1 MAIPHWCSVLEI
13 RGCTGHLPLGILW
26 KTTVLGGGESCWQNS
41 VSWKQL
47 GMSGSC
53 WLFSTA
59 AGSTLKAPGTAGA
72 WHLRGTLAAT
82 VEILVLE
89 FAGEKDAGETVS
101 YRNQVLE
108 KP

>member
-1 MAIPHWCSVLEI
+1 MEFS
-13 RGCTGHLPLGILW
+13 GKLPFWGVG
-26 KTTVLGGGESCWQNS
+26 KAVGRM
-41 VSWKQL
+41 VSQWKQL

-72 WHLRGTLAAT
+72 WHLRGNLAAT
-82 VEILVLE
+82 VDLLVLE

-101 YRNQVLE
+101 YGNQVLE